1 MSEVSNG
8 DIYNLL
14 VNMRGDLGRLE
25 GKVDGHADK
34 LSAHIQDD
42 KELTASVQ
50 KLQQSSDR
58 QRGFMAAISTIGAV
72 VGAGVGAAVDY
83 ISRGSH

>member
-25 GKVDGHADK
+25 GKVDGHASK
-34 LSAHIQDD
+34 LSDHIEDD
-42 KELTASVQ
+42 RRLTDAVQ
-50 KLQQSSDR
+50 RLQLSSAR
-58 QRGFMAAISTIGAV
+58 QRGFVAAISTVGAV
-72 VGAGVGAAVDY
+72 VGAGLGAAVDY
-83 ISRGSH
+83 FARGNH